1 MGKIGPGG
9 RGLLSA
15 STPGKGQR
23 PLPSGV
29 PPSRPLRPHCSYT
42 PPTPAYL
49 LARLSPDLLWA
60 GLVGGPSFAKQLQG
74 RGKEPLHTHTHKCS
88 ECGGKRR
95 HKLVNLTL
103 AFCIIISFSGF
114 PIISAQLI
122 NRTWWCG
129 LLFAEAAL
137 WIQTR
142 GSRVGNRAGLNAG
155 APDLCASWT
164 DGVLGVIPRWQE
176 RNEKGPDQ
184 KLR

>member
-29 PPSRPLRPHCSYT
+29 PPSRPLCPHCSYT

-74 RGKEPLHTHTHKCS
+74 RGKEPPTHTHT
-88 ECGGKRR
+88 
-95 HKLVNLTL
+95 
-103 AFCIIISFSGF
+103 
-114 PIISAQLI
+114 Q
-122 NRTWWCG
+122 
-129 LLFAEAAL
+129 
-137 WIQTR
+137 
-142 GSRVGNRAGLNAG
+142 
-155 APDLCASWT
+155 
-164 DGVLGVIPRWQE
+164 VLGVWRKKKAQASKSDTCVLHNYLLQWFPHHFCAV
-176 RNEKGPDQ
+176 N
-184 KLR
+184 